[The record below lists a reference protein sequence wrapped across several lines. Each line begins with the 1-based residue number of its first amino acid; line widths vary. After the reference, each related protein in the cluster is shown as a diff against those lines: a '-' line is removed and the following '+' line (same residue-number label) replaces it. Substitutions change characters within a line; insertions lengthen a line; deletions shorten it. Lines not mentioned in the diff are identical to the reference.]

1 MIEEIYIRDLGVIE
15 QSRLEFSSGFT
26 ALTGETGAGKTMV
39 LTALGLLLGDRADSS
54 VVRST
59 QPQAYVEGRW
69 QLPDNEAL
77 AERLGELV
85 ADIESGELIVNRSLT
100 AEGRSRASVNG
111 MAAPVNLL
119 SDLAEHLVVIHGQSD
134 QIRLKS
140 SVAQRQALDSYAGPT
155 LGAALDSYR
164 VTFELWQS
172 TARKLEGLK
181 QTLSN
186 RDSRAEEL
194 ADAINRIDNVNPQP
208 GEPDTL
214 LEKIELLNN
223 LESLRSAVSV
233 AHEALTSDDSDAA
246 TALLGQA
253 RKQLEQ
259 AGRVNAELTELAARL
274 SQLEAE
280 AREIS
285 SQLGSFLISLEV
297 EGENDIELLQSRR
310 SKFTDLQ
317 RRFGESVEEILAYR
331 EQAKTE
337 LENLDQGD
345 LAITRIEEELAK
357 YFDQL
362 KQKADLLTSL
372 RKQAAENLVAE
383 VNQEL
388 KSLAMPG
395 ASLVIEIS
403 PDQFGGYGQDQ
414 ISILLSSYPGAEPRP
429 LGKGASGGE
438 LSRIMLAI
446 EVVLAKGSS
455 VPTFIF
461 DEVDAGVGG
470 SAAIEVGRRLAK
482 LAKSAQV
489 IVVTHLAQVAAFADR
504 QLTVEKSV
512 SDSHTVSGVG
522 LAEGINRERELARM
536 LSGLPDSPSAL
547 EHAIELLQLAQDF
560 RHN

>member
-39 LTALGLLLGDRADSS
+39 LTALGLLLGDRADSA

-69 QLPDNEAL
+69 QLPENEAL
-77 AERLGELV
+77 AERLGELA

-111 MAAPVNLL
+111 MAAPVSLL
-119 SDLAEHLVVIHGQSD
+119 SDLSEHLVVIHGQSD

-140 SVAQRQALDSYAGPT
+140 STAQRQALDSYAGST
-155 LGAALDSYR
+155 FGTALDSYR
-164 VTFELWQS
+164 ETFELWHS
-172 TARKLEGLK
+172 TVRKLESLK

-186 RDSRAEEL
+186 RTFRAEEL
-194 ADAINRIDNVNPQP
+194 ADAIHRIDSVNPQP

-310 SKFTDLQ
+310 SKFSDLQ
-317 RRFGESVEEILAYR
+317 RRFGESVEDILAYR

-345 LAITRIEEELAK
+345 LAITRIEEELAN
-357 YFDQL
+357 YFDEL

-403 PDQFGGYGQDQ
+403 PDQFGTHGQDQ
-414 ISILLSSYPGAEPRP
+414 VSILLSSYPGAEPRP
-429 LGKGASGGE
+429 LGRGASGGE

-560 RHN
+560 RQN

>member
-15 QSRLEFSSGFT
+15 QSRLEFSRGFT

-77 AERLGELV
+77 AERLGEL
-85 ADIESGELIVNRSLT
+85 AAEIESGELIVNRSLT

-111 MAAPVNLL
+111 MAAPVSLL

-140 SVAQRQALDSYAGPT
+140 SAAQRQALDSYAGPT
-155 LGAALDSYR
+155 LGSALDSYR
-164 VTFELWQS
+164 ATFELWQS
-172 TARKLEGLK
+172 TARNLEGLK

-186 RDSRAEEL
+186 RTSRAEEL
-194 ADAINRIDNVNPQP
+194 ADAINRIDSVNPQP
-208 GEPDTL
+208 GEPETL

-223 LESLRSAVSV
+223 RESLRSAVSV

-259 AGRVNAELTELAARL
+259 AGRVNAELNELAARL

-297 EGENDIELLQSRR
+297 ESENDIELLQSRR

-317 RRFGESVEEILAYR
+317 RRFGESVEEILSYR

-337 LENLDQGD
+337 LDNLDQGD

-357 YFDQL
+357 YFGEL
-362 KQKADLLTSL
+362 KEKANLLSSL

-403 PDQFGGYGQDQ
+403 PDQFGAFGQDQ

-560 RHN
+560 RQN